1 MTTIGYARCSTD
13 AQDYTGQVEQL
24 KAAGATKVYAE
35 KESGAK
41 ADRKALA
48 KAIDELQVG
57 DLFVV
62 TKLDRLARSLKDLL
76 VTLDDVTGRGAGF
89 KVLDTP
95 ALDTTTPYGQLLL
108 NVLGALAQFE
118 RTLII
123 SRTAEGRARAR
134 AKGVRFG
141 RRNALNEYQ
150 IAEARARRAQGEDLR
165 TIAKSYGVSH
175 STISRLGGGH
185 EIRTNPG
192 NDPQGPRHLSS
203 CGCSWLVT
211 KRTNLTLVADAFAA
225 HVKGHQRIK
234 AERPSE
240 PKGYRSRM
248 VLED

>member
-1 MTTIGYARCSTD
+1 MLVGYARCSTD
-13 AQDYTGQVEQL
+13 AQDYQGQVDAL
-24 KAAGATKVYAE
+24 KGAGCDKVFAE
-35 KESGAK
+35 KESGA
-41 ADRKALA
+41 AVTERKALA
-48 KAIDELQVG
+48 KAIESLGVG
-57 DLFVV
+57 DCLIV

-76 VTLDDVTGRGAGF
+76 VTLDQVAKSGSGF

-175 STISRLGGGH
+175 STISRLGGG
-185 EIRTNPG
+185 
-192 NDPQGPRHLSS
+192 
-203 CGCSWLVT
+203 
-211 KRTNLTLVADAFAA
+211 DA
-225 HVKGHQRIK
+225 I
-234 AERPSE
+234 S
-240 PKGYRSRM
+240 
-248 VLED
+248 